1 MQNSGENGAIRV
13 RLEYESEICHI
24 PNKQEGGVSAT
35 VFVSCTVSWVLCLPS
50 PRPPQIE
57 RLLALL
63 PIDPLSCSSHRIG
76 V

>member
-35 VFVSCTVSWVLCLPS
+35 VFVPA
-50 PRPPQIE
+50 RFQIPVN
-57 RLLALL
+57 L
-63 PIDPLSCSSHRIG
+63 
-76 V
+76 